1 MEPFFSRLETRAKSI
16 DSLLCVGLDP
26 HPDDLSELSGPGA
39 QRFCLQI
46 IEQTKEAA
54 AAYKPNAAFFEALGA
69 EGIKALQEVIA
80 AVPDQIPVILDIKRG
95 DISSTALAYAKAAYQ
110 LLGADAVTIN
120 PYLGRDAIEPFLEDP
135 GKGAFVLCKTS
146 NPGASDL
153 QDLKVCSQSTIPINN
168 QGFLPLYIVVAQLV
182 QEWNQHHNLGLVVGA
197 TQVKSLAS
205 VRKNDQE
212 IWILAPGIGAQG
224 GDLEAALQAGLR
236 KDGLGMLLPVS
247 RGISRAE
254 NPRQAA
260 FEIKDSIN
268 RVRLKMNGK
277 QEKTNTRGFSYS
289 CSIIKPSHK
298 DEIAAGLLTRG
309 CLQFGSFRLKSGIIS
324 PFYIDLRRLSTY
336 PDFLSQVAGAYFELL
351 KDLNFDCLAALP
363 YAAMPIAT
371 AVSLLGKWPMIYP
384 RKETKTYGTKSQVEG
399 LFNPG
404 ETAVVLDD
412 LITTGLSKLEGI
424 KILTDQG
431 LVVNDIVVLI
441 DRSFHVIEEL
451 AEHGFQLHSYFSL
464 AELLDF
470 YESRGLVPRRQIK
483 EVRAFLAAGQS

>member
-95 DISSTALAYAKAAYQ
+95 DIASTARAYAKAAYQ
-110 LLGADAVTIN
+110 FLGADAVTIN
-120 PYLGRDAIEPFLEDP
+120 PYLGRDAIEPFLKDP
-135 GKGAFVLCKTS
+135 GKGAFILCKTS

-153 QDLKVCSQSTIPINN
+153 QDLKVCGQSTILMYN
-168 QGFLPLYIVVAQLV
+168 QEFLPLYSVVAQLV

-205 VRKNDQE
+205 VRKNDRD

-236 KDGLGMLLPVS
+236 KDGLGMLFPVS

-268 RVRLKMNGK
+268 RVRSKMIK
-277 QEKTNTRGFSYS
+277 KLQKTNIRGFSPS
-289 CSIIKPSHK
+289 SSIIKSPYK
-298 DEIAAGLLTRG
+298 EVIAEGLLNRG
-309 CLQFGSFRLKSGIIS
+309 CLQFGSFRLKAGIIS
-324 PFYIDLRRLSTY
+324 PFYIDLRRLSSF
-336 PDFLSQVAGAYFELL
+336 PDFLSQVAGVYYELL
-351 KDLNFDCLAALP
+351 KDLNFDYLAALP

-371 AVSLLGKWPMIYP
+371 AVSLLGQWPMIYP

-424 KILTDQG
+424 HKLTDHG

-441 DRSFHVIEEL
+441 DRSFHAREEL
-451 AEHGFQLHSYFSL
+451 AEHGFQLHAYLSFS
-464 AELLDF
+464 ELLDF
-470 YESRGLVPRRQIK
+470 YESQGSVPRKQIK
-483 EVRAFLAAGQS
+483 QVRTFLAAGRS